1 MIIVALLGAIVF
13 YIALYCIWTASS
25 QHLNTV
31 QEWLAMFNGMVM
43 APGHLVFTI
52 LRGLIL
58 VTALYVFGDWLR
70 ASVKKA
76 QHKRREARRDRE
88 EPFVVGTKRPPIS

>member
-31 QEWLAMFNGMVM
+31 QQWLAMFDHMITM
-43 APGHLVFTI
+43 PGHLVFFI

-70 ASVKKA
+70 AGRKQS
-76 QHKRREARRDRE
+76 KRKRDEAERDRKE
-88 EPFVVGTKRPPIS
+88 RLVFGSKRPPIR